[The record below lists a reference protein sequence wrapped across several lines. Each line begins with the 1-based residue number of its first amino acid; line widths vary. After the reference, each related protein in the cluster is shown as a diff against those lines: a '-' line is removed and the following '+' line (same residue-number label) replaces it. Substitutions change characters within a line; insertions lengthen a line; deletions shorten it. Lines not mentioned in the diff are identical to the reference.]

1 MSAKT
6 VCHSHGQLLQTD
18 VRLLASGNEL
28 NIIIPA
34 VLMGRKKWPKE
45 LPYQTPCDI
54 VYVFV
59 FVHTFNEFIIF
70 FTIRNSTTIF
80 TRARDLFLSGIGG
93 ACTLLKSVSCLL
105 EAEKSNAVTLRISD

>member
-6 VCHSHGQLLQTD
+6 VCHSHGQLMQTD

-28 NIIIPA
+28 NIVISA
-34 VLMGRKKWPKE
+34 VLRGRKKWPKE
-45 LPYQTPCDI
+45 LPYQTPCNI

-59 FVHTFNEFIIF
+59 FVHTLNEFIIF

-80 TRARDLFLSGIGG
+80 TRACDLFLSVIGG
-93 ACTLLKSVSCLL
+93 ACTLRKSISCLL
-105 EAEKSNAVTLRISD
+105 DAEKSNAVTFRVSD